1 MRRAHRRAHFYIWP
15 ALALLMLIG
24 VTLALV
30 WRPPP
35 EKAAARMLQA
45 AMELAS

>member
-1 MRRAHRRAHFYIWP
+1 MRRAHRRTHLYIWP
-15 ALALLMLIG
+15 VLALLMLIG

-35 EKAAARMLQA
+35 EKTAALTQQA
-45 AMELAS
+45 VMELPS